1 MHEWFYHEPGQ
12 GRLGPFAAEEMRR
25 RYRERRLQRDT
36 LVWRDGLREWQPLER
51 VFDELDL
58 FGVEQDARLP
68 PPLPATMP
76 ASLGLGAAPAMGA
89 SRGVGA
95 APAATRPAAR
105 SGLSGCAIA
114 AIVLAIGGVVMT
126 GILAA
131 IALPA
136 YQEYTVRAKVLG
148 ALAPAFA
155 LQPAIAEH
163 ALREGRCPVNGD
175 DGFGTPDSY
184 ATPHVT
190 GIRIGTLAETDRCAL
205 AVQLRGIDPKVDG
218 QTVVFEAVADGDQ
231 WRWACS
237 GSLPARFLPTD
248 CRDVPTE

>member
-36 LVWRDGLREWQPLER
+36 LVWRDDLREWQPLER

-105 SGLSGCAIA
+105 SGLSGCTIA
-114 AIVLAIGGVVMT
+114 AIVLAIGGV
-126 GILAA
+126 A
-131 IALPA
+131 
-136 YQEYTVRAKVLG
+136 
-148 ALAPAFA
+148 
-155 LQPAIAEH
+155 
-163 ALREGRCPVNGD
+163 
-175 DGFGTPDSY
+175 
-184 ATPHVT
+184 
-190 GIRIGTLAETDRCAL
+190 
-205 AVQLRGIDPKVDG
+205 
-218 QTVVFEAVADGDQ
+218 
-231 WRWACS
+231 W
-237 GSLPARFLPTD
+237 
-248 CRDVPTE
+248 